1 MNVMKKL
8 DLMIVLL
15 IGLIAA
21 ALLTSCYP
29 TKMRANYG
37 KTCPTFR
44 R

>member
-1 MNVMKKL
+1 MKKL
-8 DLMIVLL
+8 AL
-15 IGLIAA
+15 ILVGV